1 MPALGESEEEEEED
15 AESKDPLPE
24 KLQNSMVNL
33 WPCGNRYNNIYY
45 WWCWWWIQL
54 LSATEWLICAS
65 GDTLS
70 HCDLSPICALINSF
84 LWFCSSQEP
93 CWLCANSNYNQK
105 INSHYYS

>member
-1 MPALGESEEEEEED
+1 MPALGETEEEEEED

-54 LSATEWLICAS
+54 LSATEWLICTS

-70 HCDLSPICALINSF
+70 HCDFSPICALINCF
-84 LWFCSSQEP
+84 FMVLQQP
-93 CWLCANSNYNQK
+93 RAMLALCKQ
-105 INSHYYS
+105 